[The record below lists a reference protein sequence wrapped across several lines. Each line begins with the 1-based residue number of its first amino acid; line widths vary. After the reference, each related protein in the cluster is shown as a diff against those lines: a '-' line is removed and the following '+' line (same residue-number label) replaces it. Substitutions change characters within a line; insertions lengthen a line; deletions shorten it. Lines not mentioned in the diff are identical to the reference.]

1 MIVINAAKLINGTGS
16 SPLEKVRI
24 FIEGEQISAI
34 EPMTVSA
41 IPEGAEVIDASDA
54 TLLPGLI
61 DCHVHVCF
69 DGRPEALTGE
79 ENIVT
84 EMLPGTLA
92 YNAYLNAGEDLKAG
106 FTFIRDMHAFDF
118 VDLSLRDCI
127 NQNKL
132 IGPGISA
139 CGYGLT
145 STNGHMDYTKGLRPD
160 VCFAGRFNN
169 QVDSPAEARKAVR
182 YLLKMGV
189 DHIKI
194 NVGRGHY
201 TPAEELLFAPE
212 MQYDVIKTIC
222 EEAHYAGRKVAAH
235 SLGGLGESWAVQAGV
250 DSLEHAHFISRE
262 VLELMAEKGT
272 FLVPTMTHCKRN
284 SQAARQKTGTKTRG
298 DRFMEYALESMNRM
312 LSLALELG
320 VRIGAGTDAGADLV
334 PHGSNSSE
342 LNYLAEAGMSPM
354 QAILAATKT
363 ASEIVGRQTEI
374 GTLEVGKKADLL
386 ILAAD
391 PLQDLKVLENKK
403 NILKVMKN
411 GKFVVER

>member
-1 MIVINAAKLINGTGS
+1 MIVINTAKLINGTGS
-16 SPLEKVRI
+16 SPLEKVRM
-24 FIEGEQISAI
+24 FIDGERISAI
-34 EPMTVSA
+34 EPMTVSVV
-41 IPEGAEVIDASDA
+41 PEGAEVIDASNA

-69 DGRPEALTGE
+69 DGGAEMFANEG
-79 ENIVT
+79 NVVT

-212 MQYDVIKTIC
+212 MQYDVIKVIC
-222 EEAHYAGRKVAAH
+222 EEG
-235 SLGGLGESWAVQAGV
+235 SLCRA
-250 DSLEHAHFISRE
+250 
-262 VLELMAEKGT
+262 
-272 FLVPTMTHCKRN
+272 
-284 SQAARQKTGTKTRG
+284 
-298 DRFMEYALESMNRM
+298 
-312 LSLALELG
+312 
-320 VRIGAGTDAGADLV
+320 
-334 PHGSNSSE
+334 
-342 LNYLAEAGMSPM
+342 
-354 QAILAATKT
+354 
-363 ASEIVGRQTEI
+363 
-374 GTLEVGKKADLL
+374 
-386 ILAAD
+386 
-391 PLQDLKVLENKK
+391 
-403 NILKVMKN
+403 
-411 GKFVVER
+411 